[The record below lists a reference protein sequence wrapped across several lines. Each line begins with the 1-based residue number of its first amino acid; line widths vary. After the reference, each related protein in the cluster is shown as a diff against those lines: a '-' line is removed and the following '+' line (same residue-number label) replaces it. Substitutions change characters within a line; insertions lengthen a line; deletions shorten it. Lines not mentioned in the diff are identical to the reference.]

1 MKEKNSKSMEGI
13 RGEDQRSITAL
24 RDPLSM
30 GLFVISAEP
39 PASFLPADL
48 VGKGPAGRARVA
60 PT

>member
-1 MKEKNSKSMEGI
+1 MDGRI

-39 PASFLPADL
+39 PAFFSFAADF
-48 VGKGPAGRARVA
+48 VEKAPAGRARVA